1 LLAGDIDGDLVTDII
16 AVNDAGVHQVY
27 RGVSGGNFEL
37 QPEQIVSDGM
47 HQGILVD
54 FNNDQSLDLILPGK
68 AAGAMEIHANNG
80 IGRLGLGDRIA
91 PAIALNGETTLI
103 LASGEEYIE
112 EGATATDDI
121 DGDVTAG
128 IEISHNINTAVL
140 GTYSASY
147 TVSDR
152 AGNIATT
159 IRTVQVGVN
168 QGTGGG
174 GGGVMSPWFLVLQ
187 FVLLLTLRQRA
198 ERRR

>member
-1 LLAGDIDGDLVTDII
+1 
-16 AVNDAGVHQVY
+16 
-27 RGVSGGNFEL
+27 
-37 QPEQIVSDGM
+37 
-47 HQGILVD
+47 
-54 FNNDQSLDLILPGK
+54 
-68 AAGAMEIHANNG
+68 MEIHANNG